1 MSVRPKKASAKAKKS
16 GDALTAAYRGPAGM
30 PADVCERCAAPIN
43 PSDWPLVCCER
54 CGKLIC
60 PECCSVNNECV
71 GYCDA

>member
-1 MSVRPKKASAKAKKS
+1 MSVRPKKASAKAKK
-16 GDALTAAYRGPAGM
+16 PA
-30 PADVCERCAAPIN
+30 ADVCERCAAPIN